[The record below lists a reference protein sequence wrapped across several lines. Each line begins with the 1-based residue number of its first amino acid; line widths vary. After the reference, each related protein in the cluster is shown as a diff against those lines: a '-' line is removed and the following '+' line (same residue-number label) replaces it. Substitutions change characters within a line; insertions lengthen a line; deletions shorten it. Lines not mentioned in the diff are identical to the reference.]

1 MPRAQIAIKG
11 QTAMWIIEQDLPLSE
26 IERMRD
32 DGLPANIVVHEEE
45 AGQVPPFVWDDDLG
59 WMINIRKDEQ

>member
-32 DGLPANIVVHEEE
+32 DGLPVNIVVHEEE
-45 AGQVPPFVWDDDLG
+45 AGQVPQFF
-59 WMINIRKDEQ
+59 RKDEQ